1 MKQILV
7 SNKQQSNAVT
17 ESGLQSSWYD
27 TVSSNYHAADYTDMK
42 NDPIFDLNLSLTVWR
57 LWNN

>member
-1 MKQILV
+1 MQCK

-27 TVSSNYHAADYTDMK
+27 TVSSNCHAADYIDMT
-42 NDPIFDLNLSLTVWR
+42 NDPTFDLNLSLTAWR
-57 LWNN
+57 LRNN